1 MMLLLSACHD
11 NINNWKAVSYC
22 ENLLGFAR
30 PSQQVAQQSS
40 HLQPRQLLLLLLT
53 AASAAAAATN
63 IQQGM
68 QQLRQCSYAVGFQL
82 PRHAAVNVWQN
93 CQAVVV
99 RPTGLYQ
106 QQSSNGR
113 G

>member
-1 MMLLLSACHD
+1 MLLLLSACHD
-11 NINNWKAVSYC
+11 NINNWKTVSYC

-30 PSQQVAQQSS
+30 PPQQVAQQSS
-40 HLQPRQLLLLLLT
+40 HLQPRQLLLQLT
-53 AASAAAAATN
+53 AASVAAAAATN

-68 QQLRQCSYAVGFQL
+68 QQLRQRSYAIGFQL
-82 PRHAAVNVWQN
+82 LRHAAVNVWQN

-106 QQSSNGR
+106 QHSSSGR